1 MAENIKEYD
10 DEIDLLSLLLTI
22 WEGKW
27 KIVSIMAVSLLSVF
41 SFDIIKPN
49 KIFIAQT
56 EIKTITSFEFDR
68 YRLFNASL
76 TKFDKG
82 NKEVKI
88 FNISKENLLGL
99 YIEQIDEGALLEI
112 GIDKFELIDKDEF
125 DNDKD
130 YREAIQKF
138 ASEIEVLRP
147 INGDEKTKGEKRL
160 YHVLRAE
167 YDDEEKWK
175 QLITFLDIEANKRV
189 KEIIT
194 NRFKSIVSVEEQI
207 KNFLIRDI
215 NIAIENQTKDYDRI
229 TKDRL
234 AFLSEQAA
242 IARKLGVKK
251 NTIESQ
257 MFDTQ
262 NTVVT
267 NVKTDTP
274 FYLRGYEAIEEEIN
288 LIKGRQDKI
297 SFVKDLFKLEQ
308 EKRKLEQDRTLQRAE
323 KKKVFLESFLA
334 LEVKKR
340 AIEQD
345 ETLDRAK
352 DLFNKTP
359 LNENDF
365 KSTLVKVAAT
375 DFEIIN
381 KRNLYY
387 VLALVLG
394 GMIGVVFVLISKAII
409 DRKAKLTQS

>member
-49 KIFIAQT
+49 KTFIAQT
-56 EIKTITSFEFDR
+56 EIKTITSFEFDK

-76 TKFDKG
+76 IRFNAD
-82 NKEVKI
+82 NNQVKI
-88 FNISKENLLGL
+88 FNISKKSLLAL
-99 YIEQIDEGALLEI
+99 YIEQIDEGTLLEI

-138 ASEIEVLRP
+138 ASKIEVIRP
-147 INGDEKTKGEKRL
+147 INGDKKAKGEIRL

-175 QLITFLDIEANKRV
+175 QLITFLDTEANKRV

-207 KNFLIRDI
+207 KTFLIRDI
-215 NIAIENQTKDYDRI
+215 DIAIENQTKDYDRI

-234 AFLSEQAA
+234 AFLSEQAV

-257 MFDTQ
+257 MFGAR

-267 NVKTDTP
+267 NVNTDTP

-288 LIKGRQDKI
+288 LTKGRKDK
-297 SFVKDLFKLEQ
+297 SAFMKDLYKLEQ
-308 EKRKLEQDRTLQRAE
+308 
-323 KKKVFLESFLA
+323 
-334 LEVKKR
+334 KKR
-340 AIEQD
+340 RLKQD
-345 ETLDRAK
+345 ESLDRAK
-352 DLFNKTP
+352 DLFKKTP